1 MTRMSGKP
9 EPDLIRR
16 QRATS
21 ATLAKYRFQP
31 FDWKQKNT
39 CVHLAHFHLR
49 QMGHRPPA
57 LPRIRGVIG
66 AKRIMGERGWADC
79 AALLDA
85 QNLTRINAA
94 EMLAGDLAYRSSEDG
109 LGGILICLGP
119 HKLMGWVD
127 NEESCGLM
135 VVLDMS
141 FDQVEAC
148 WRV

>member
-49 QMGHRPPA
+49 QMGQRPPKLPA
-57 LPRIRGVIG
+57 LRGLIG
-66 AKRIMGERGWADC
+66 AKRIMAERGWAD
-79 AALLDA
+79 
-85 QNLTRINAA
+85 
-94 EMLAGDLAYRSSEDG
+94 
-109 LGGILICLGP
+109 
-119 HKLMGWVD
+119 
-127 NEESCGLM
+127 
-135 VVLDMS
+135 
-141 FDQVEAC
+141 
-148 WRV
+148 